1 VKTLAPNLKTHAKYL
16 FWLGPILIVIGLSA
30 GLVSGTWGAL
40 PLGLLIAG
48 LVTLGLWLLFQA
60 RLAKGFWGRRST
72 QVGTNA
78 IVSTLA
84 FLVILGLINF
94 LVVRYPARIDL
105 TEKQFFSL
113 APQSQQVL
121 SHLQQPV
128 KVLIFDNAPDPATR
142 TLLEQYQRQG
152 QPFFSFELI
161 DPQAK
166 PGLAQK
172 YGVKNPGEVFL
183 ESGKRVQP
191 LESALAE
198 TSLTPAIAR
207 VVSDRQSKSYFTQ
220 GHGELLL
227 ESGQGSLSEA
237 VKALKGK
244 DITPEPLNLLEQRQV
259 PQDANLVVIA
269 SPKRPFLAAEVQ
281 MLKAYLKRNGSLL
294 LMVDPE
300 TKPGLDSLLKDWGVQ
315 FDNRLVVDASGTGQ
329 LLGLGP
335 AVPVVNHYGDH
346 PITKDFAQ
354 GVSFYP
360 LAQAIVVKQLP
371 AQQVTALV
379 VTGDQSWA
387 ETDPNNAELQFN
399 PGRDRKGPLVLG
411 VAISRPGQPE
421 PTAATSQAK
430 AMQSRLVILGD
441 SDFAT
446 DGTFDKGVNGDVF
459 LNTVTWLSDRPDQV
473 LSIRPKEPTNRRL
486 EITAER
492 SRLVTLLGLGIL
504 PLAAFGTAAGLWWQ
518 RR

>member
-1 VKTLAPNLKTHAKYL
+1 
-16 FWLGPILIVIGLSA
+16 
-30 GLVSGTWGAL
+30 
-40 PLGLLIAG
+40 
-48 LVTLGLWLLFQA
+48 
-60 RLAKGFWGRRST
+60 
-72 QVGTNA
+72 
-78 IVSTLA
+78 
-84 FLVILGLINF
+84 
-94 LVVRYPARIDL
+94 
-105 TEKQFFSL
+105 
-113 APQSQQVL
+113 
-121 SHLQQPV
+121 
-128 KVLIFDNAPDPATR
+128 
-142 TLLEQYQRQG
+142 
-152 QPFFSFELI
+152 LI

-227 ESGQGSLSEA
+227 EGGQGSLSEA